1 MEPAQLE
8 HLRDLAAASGLVSD
22 PQTGDGIVYG
32 RSRLPATGDEF
43 TLNLD
48 PEEEDGFTDPAT
60 LMASAARF
68 LAMDAATWRA
78 IIDAVAQEVEEAVG
92 DVEVIDKTDLRDDL
106 DIRSVV
112 IFDEITLLSFA
123 ADRQFPDSWIRAQ
136 LAEDYEVEDI
146 SVDERDEV
154 ETVAFDTLD
163 DLLDHVSSDNR
174 G

>member
-1 MEPAQLE
+1 MQQEQLE
-8 HLRDLAAASGLVSD
+8 PLRDLAAASGLVSD
-22 PQTGDGIVYG
+22 PQIGDGIVYG

-60 LMASAARF
+60 LIASAARF
-68 LAMDAATWRA
+68 LAIDAATWRA
-78 IIDAVAQEVEEAVG
+78 IIDAIAQEVEEAVG
-92 DVEVIDKTDLRDDL
+92 DVEVIEKTDLRDDL

-112 IFDEITLLSFA
+112 IFAEMTLLSFA

-136 LAEDYEVEDI
+136 LAEDYEVDGI
-146 SVDERDEV
+146 AVDERNQV

-163 DLLDHVSSDNR
+163 DLLDHVSADKH